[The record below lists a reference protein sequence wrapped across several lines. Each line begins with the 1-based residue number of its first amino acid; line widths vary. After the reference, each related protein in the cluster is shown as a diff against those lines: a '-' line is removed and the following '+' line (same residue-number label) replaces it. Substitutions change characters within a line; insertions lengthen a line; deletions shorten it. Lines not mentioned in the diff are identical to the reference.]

1 MVIKKKKLF
10 YDIGI
15 RYVWI
20 LCIYVVMSISL
31 NEIVVRGNDY
41 IAQVT
46 DSMLTGK
53 PVVLQN
59 ILIQMSG
66 MIIVG
71 TVAAYFAD
79 LSRKYYSSLVQRE
92 VRGRLAEH
100 LLHLPYSYFDEKGS
114 GSILTRFS
122 SDIGE
127 AGNFFSDILPD
138 LLVDIVT
145 VGTITA
151 YFIQMDVRLIVI
163 LFASYPVMLLV
174 ADRLSKKLAVI
185 LRKFR
190 TTMDDRT
197 QIAYD
202 AIQGIAIGK
211 SYNLYHVM
219 CARINAAIDKNSR
232 SRLQEYKNQFHGL
245 VVKGSD
251 YHDSCSGLLFFCPF

>member
-100 LLHLPYSYFDEKGS
+100 LLHLPYSYFDEKGHCC
-114 GSILTRFS
+114 
-122 SDIGE
+122 
-127 AGNFFSDILPD
+127 
-138 LLVDIVT
+138 
-145 VGTITA
+145 
-151 YFIQMDVRLIVI
+151 YFIHTFLS
-163 LFASYPVMLLV
+163 FYPDCSRRVMY
-174 ADRLSKKLAVI
+174 ST
-185 LRKFR
+185 FR
-190 TTMDDRT
+190 
-197 QIAYD
+197 
-202 AIQGIAIGK
+202 
-211 SYNLYHVM
+211 
-219 CARINAAIDKNSR
+219 
-232 SRLQEYKNQFHGL
+232 
-245 VVKGSD
+245 
-251 YHDSCSGLLFFCPF
+251 

>member
-1 MVIKKKKLF
+1 MC
-10 YDIGI
+10 I
-15 RYVWI
+15 RD
-20 LCIYVVMSISL
+20 
-31 NEIVVRGNDY
+31 R
-41 IAQVT
+41 VT

-151 YFIQMDVRLIVI
+151 YFIQMDVRPVSYTHLDVYKRQIVI
-163 LFASYPVMLLV
+163 FSVYY
-174 ADRLSKKLAVI
+174 
-185 LRKFR
+185 F
-190 TTMDDRT
+190 
-197 QIAYD
+197 
-202 AIQGIAIGK
+202 
-211 SYNLYHVM
+211 LYVF
-219 CARINAAIDKNSR
+219 S
-232 SRLQEYKNQFHGL
+232 
-245 VVKGSD
+245 
-251 YHDSCSGLLFFCPF
+251 